1 MLEKIKRLIQKLTC
15 KHDMGLNRWHLVHF
29 PEYEPAHVEA
39 EYQCTKC
46 GKLKYLH
53 LYGEEQ
59 KQWESILGDY
69 LKVR

>member
-1 MLEKIKRLIQKLTC
+1 MLEKIKR
-15 KHDMGLNRWHLVHF
+15 
-29 PEYEPAHVEA
+29 PHVEA